1 MIARAPQ
8 PARAIVVGGSAGALD
23 ALRAILPAL
32 PGEFTIPIALVVHV
46 QPDKPSYLAHILA
59 GLCALR
65 VKEAEDKEAAAPGT
79 VYLAPPNYHLLIERD
94 RTFSL
99 SVDAPVHYS
108 RPSIDVV
115 FESAADA
122 YGRELVGVLLTG
134 ASADGAEGLRTIHQA
149 GGTTVVQSPET
160 AASRTMPEAALR
172 LFTPDQV
179 LPLHAIGPFLA
190 GLSPSAE
197 ATKEA
202 P

>member
-8 PARAIVVGGSAGALD
+8 PVRAIVVGGSAGALE
-23 ALRAILPAL
+23 ALRAILPAF
-32 PGEFTIPIALVVHV
+32 PAEFAIPIALVVHV
-46 QPDKPSYLAHILA
+46 QPDKPSYLAPLLA
-59 GLCALR
+59 DLCALR
-65 VKEAEDKEAAAPGT
+65 VKEAEDKEPAAPGT

-99 SVDAPVHYS
+99 SFDAPVHYS

-122 YGRELVGVLLTG
+122 YGPELVGVLLTG
-134 ASADGAEGLRTIHQA
+134 ASADGAEGLRAIHRA
-149 GGTTVVQSPET
+149 GGTTVVQSLET
-160 AASRTMPEAALR
+160 AAARTMPEAALR

-179 LPLHAIGPFLA
+179 LPLLAIGPFLA
-190 GLSPSAE
+190 GLPPRTE
-197 ATKEA
+197 AMKGA